1 MAPIQVNIRILDK
14 DYQVACPEEERE
26 ALLEAAQLLN
36 ERMKAIRD
44 GGKVVGVDRIAV
56 MAALNMAHELIEQQ
70 AGRGTGADELN
81 QQIQQLQDK
90 VEGALSKSRQHD
102 H

>member
-1 MAPIQVNIRILDK
+1 MTPIQVNIRILDK

-26 ALLEAAQLLN
+26 ALLEAAQSLN

-70 AGRGTGADELN
+70 AGRGAGADELN

-90 VEGALSKSRQHD
+90 VEGALAKSRQHD

>member
-90 VEGALSKSRQHD
+90 VEVALTKSRQHD
-102 H
+102 

>member
-70 AGRGTGADELN
+70 AGRGAGADELN

-90 VEGALSKSRQHD
+90 VEGALAKSRQHD